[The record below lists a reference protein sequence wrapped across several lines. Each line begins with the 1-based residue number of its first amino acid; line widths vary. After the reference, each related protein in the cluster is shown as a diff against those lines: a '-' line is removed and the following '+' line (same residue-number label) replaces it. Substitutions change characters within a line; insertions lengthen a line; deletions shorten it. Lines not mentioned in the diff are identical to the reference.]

1 MEVTAGIFVK
11 DHHILLMRRAQAKVQ
26 LAVGNILG
34 EK

>member
-11 DHHILLMRRAQAKVQ
+11 DDHILLMHLVKVQ
-26 LAVGNILG
+26 LAVGNILE